1 MARIASV
8 LVCNVCVPLDRIISF
23 ATRSVKVRH
32 YCLVKVRS
40 SDGAEGLG
48 YCYAG
53 NSAGNIVRSAVQDLL
68 APLLIRED
76 STRVFCGSHVEPE
89 PVHPRGSVRRASHFG
104 PGRQTGN
111 YPETGSG
118 KSALHFKP
126 NSFKLCSWGHGP
138 IGSKRVALLTSRR
151 SHGLPTRASSA
162 KFQRAFASSS
172 PHTQAFTRSRCR
184 VSSRSAAM
192 PATNTNKNGVAMS

>member
-1 MARIASV
+1 VARIASV
-8 LVCNVCVPLDRIISF
+8 LVCNVCVPLDRITSF

-48 YCYAG
+48 YCYAD

-89 PVHPRGSVRRASHFG
+89 PVHPRGSIRRASHFS

-126 NSFKLCSWGHGP
+126 NSLSYARGGMAP
-138 IGSKRVALLTSRR
+138 LDRSELLS
-151 SHGLPTRASSA
+151 
-162 KFQRAFASSS
+162 
-172 PHTQAFTRSRCR
+172 
-184 VSSRSAAM
+184 
-192 PATNTNKNGVAMS
+192 